1 MPQRPYLTAPR
12 ATSALP
18 RGIPYIIGNE
28 AAERFSYYGMR
39 AVLFVFMTKYLM
51 GDGARL
57 DPMTDAQATAWYA
70 LFGSAVYATPLLGAL
85 LADIWLGKYRTI
97 VLLSIVYCLG
107 HLALALDDTRTGL
120 SVGLGLIALGSGGIK
135 PCVSAHVGDQ
145 FGHANAHRLRP
156 VFSAF
161 YFAINF
167 GAFASTLLT
176 PVLLERFG
184 PHVAFG
190 LPGFLMLIATL
201 VFYAGRYEFVHIPPG
216 GRAFTAQLFAR
227 DGWTSLVRLAA
238 IFAFIAMFW
247 SLFEQTGSSWV
258 AQAGR
263 MDRRFLGIDWLE
275 NQIQAINPILV
286 MVFIPFFHFVVYPA
300 IGRLVDPTPLRRIGA
315 GFFVAVIA
323 YLLNAQIEVWIA
335 AGEKPSIAWQLLAF
349 VILTWAEILIS
360 ITALEFSYT
369 QAPPALKSFV
379 MALNLMSVS
388 IGNLFTAGVNVFI
401 QDENGHSTLA
411 GDDYFLFFAAT
422 MAITAVLFI
431 PVALLYRERTW
442 LQDESPRLDPAERG

>member
-12 ATSALP
+12 PTSGLP

-39 AVLFVFMTKYLM
+39 AVLFVFMTKHLM
-51 GDGARL
+51 GDGAQL
-57 DPMTDAQATAWYA
+57 DPMTDAQATTWYA

-97 VLLSIVYCLG
+97 VLLSVVYCLG
-107 HLALALDDTRTGL
+107 HLALAVDDTRTGL
-120 SVGLGLIALGSGGIK
+120 AVGLGLIALGSGGIK

-176 PVLLERFG
+176 PVLLDRFG

-190 LPGFLMLIATL
+190 LPGLLMLIATL

-216 GRAFTAQLFAR
+216 GRAFARQLFAR
-227 DGWTSLVRLAA
+227 DGWSSLLRLAA
-238 IFAFIAMFW
+238 IFVFIAMFW

-275 NQIQAINPILV
+275 SQIQAINPILV
-286 MVFIPFFHFVVYPA
+286 MIFIPFFHFVVYPGV
-300 IGRLVDPTPLRRIGA
+300 GRFVDPTPLRRIGA
-315 GFFVAVIA
+315 GFFIAVLA
-323 YLLNAQIEVWIA
+323 YLLSAQIEIWIA
-335 AGEKPSIAWQLLAF
+335 AGDTPNIAWQLLAY

-401 QDENGHSTLA
+401 QDESGHSTLA
-411 GDDYFLFFAAT
+411 GEDYFLFFAAA

-442 LQDESPRLDPAERG
+442 LQDGPSRLDTARGG